1 MRYIKFITIL
11 YVCLWILFIS
21 TLACYSEEI
30 KKTVSQSTS
39 KENAIRKQQFT
50 QCIKSGK
57 SRSYCYYLYY

>member
-11 YVCLWILFIS
+11 YVCLWIIFIS
-21 TLACYSEEI
+21 ILSCESKEI

-39 KENAIRKQQFT
+39 KENKIRKQEFN
-50 QCIKSGK
+50 QCLKYN